1 MAAKKKFV
9 KTDSPMIDWA
19 DFQADLPNYDA
30 CYRIVGEWL
39 RSEWNGDNGTKKAKA
54 EVVFWF
60 TNEGIKASAVAAI
73 EAVDDWRFHHL
84 GKLYYMMNNGAVL
97 KDETLVWLEGNMKP
111 LLEMG
116 YEGVKQQKKVA
127 EAKAKA
133 IGSAVDPKFVETMAG
148 QALASNLEDLIL
160 TGEFGN
166 EMNSAFDV
174 LKSHAPKP
182 SVLRAGIARLQE
194 YVDELNS
201 FTVAEIDEGFPSED
215 AHKEAIISYGELLRV
230 ATTFTANAKTRRK
243 ATRKRKPKYGKES
256 QALKDVSNVNVMAEF
271 PALNL
276 VGVPLEKMVGAKGV
290 MVYNTKE
297 RKLGIFYAKDDTGL
311 QIKGTT
317 IKNFDEEK
325 SGQKKLRKPEAQ
337 IETVRSVTM
346 KRAQIIIRDNINA
359 KMSKITGRLNNFV
372 VILAAWK

>member
-1 MAAKKKFV
+1 M
-9 KTDSPMIDWA
+9 
-19 DFQADLPNYDA
+19 
-30 CYRIVGEWL
+30 
-39 RSEWNGDNGTKKAKA
+39 
-54 EVVFWF
+54 
-60 TNEGIKASAVAAI
+60 
-73 EAVDDWRFHHL
+73 
-84 GKLYYMMNNGAVL
+84 
-97 KDETLVWLEGNMKP
+97 
-111 LLEMG
+111 
-116 YEGVKQQKKVA
+116 
-127 EAKAKA
+127 
-133 IGSAVDPKFVETMAG
+133 
-148 QALASNLEDLIL
+148 
-160 TGEFGN
+160 
-166 EMNSAFDV
+166 
-174 LKSHAPKP
+174 
-182 SVLRAGIARLQE
+182 
-194 YVDELNS
+194 
-201 FTVAEIDEGFPSED
+201 
-215 AHKEAIISYGELLRV
+215 
-230 ATTFTANAKTRRK
+230 
-243 ATRKRKPKYGKES
+243 
-256 QALKDVSNVNVMAEF
+256 SNVNVMAEF